1 MSDMGT
7 DVVLL
12 VQVSVTKSQ
21 VVPCV
26 FLNFKASSFFEF
38 DKSNIKV
45 LRFML

>member
-21 VVPCV
+21 VVPCGQQWNV
-26 FLNFKASSFFEF
+26 SLQHSLQTGQPDF
-38 DKSNIKV
+38 
-45 LRFML
+45 